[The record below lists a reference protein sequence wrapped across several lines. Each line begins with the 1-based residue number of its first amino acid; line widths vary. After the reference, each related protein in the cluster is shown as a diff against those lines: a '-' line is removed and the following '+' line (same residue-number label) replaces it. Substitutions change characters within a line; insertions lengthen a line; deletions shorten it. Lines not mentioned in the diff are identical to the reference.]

1 MAVGRADV
9 GARGVRLMV
18 RAEGAL
24 TPEER
29 AASEALRLRMWP
41 NRPDYA
47 DDPDY
52 RNPPAIRALLYDER
66 CGGEA
71 IGTAVVLDC
80 RLAVGDAPPRPVAG
94 LAGVVVVDER
104 RGQGLGEVLVRA
116 VIGAA
121 AEGGYDFGALFCRP
135 HLGPFY
141 ERLGWQVLRG
151 PIVKTLFGVEQPIRP
166 GGLFMAT
173 PLHAA
178 ARAEFPAWLG
188 ARVHVGVGQ
197 W

>member
-1 MAVGRADV
+1 MATAQADL
-9 GARGVRLMV
+9 GTLGLRLLV

-24 TPEER
+24 SPEER
-29 AASEALRLRMWP
+29 AASEGLRLRMWP

-52 RNPPAIRALLYDER
+52 RNPPAIRALLFDER
-66 CGGEA
+66 REGVA

-80 RLAVGDAPPRPVAG
+80 RLAVGTAPPRPVAG
-94 LAGVVVVDER
+94 LAGVVVDAER

-116 VIGAA
+116 VVGAA
-121 AEGGYDFGALFCRP
+121 AESGYAFGALFCRP

-141 ERLGWQVLRG
+141 ERLGWQALHG
-151 PIVKTLFGVEQPIRP
+151 PVVKTLFGVEQPIRP

-173 PLHAA
+173 PLNDA
-178 ARAEFPAWLG
+178 ARAEFPSWRE